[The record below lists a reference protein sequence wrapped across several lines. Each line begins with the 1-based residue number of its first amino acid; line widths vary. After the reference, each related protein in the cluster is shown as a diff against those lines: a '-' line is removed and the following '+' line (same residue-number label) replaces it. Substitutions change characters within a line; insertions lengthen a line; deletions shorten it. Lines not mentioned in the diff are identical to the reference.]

1 MQNKTQKRIQTS
13 DVIFNY
19 FKRYELNSS
28 YHNAHS
34 HNFFELILFIDGNFI
49 YNVNGKEYTLNK
61 YDLILTPPNTT
72 HRLINTTNYKYER
85 YNVTFNPSLV
95 EDIDVLD
102 IAKNCDI
109 INVAHS
115 ETILNIFK
123 KLDYYCARL
132 NIDDFISV
140 SYCLIKELFYNIK
153 ILKNERIDEWGKLS
167 DILRKAIKIIND
179 DLFSINSV
187 AEIAGKLFISETY
200 LYKMFKNELHTTPK
214 KYINEKKLLAAQNM
228 ILLGK
233 KPSSVCLECG
243 FNDYS
248 SFYRN
253 YLKFFKVPP
262 SENTN
267 E

>member
-1 MQNKTQKRIQTS
+1 MQNKPTKRIQTN

-19 FKRYELNSS
+19 FKRYELQST
-28 YHNAHS
+28 YQETHE
-34 HNFFELILFIDGNFI
+34 HNFFELILFVDGNFT
-49 YNVNGKEYTLNK
+49 YCVNGKEYSLNK
-61 YDLILTPPNTT
+61 YDLILTPPNTA

-85 YNVTFNPSLV
+85 YNVTFNPNLID
-95 EDIDVLD
+95 DINVLD

-115 ETILNIFK
+115 ETIINIFK

-153 ILKNERIDEWGKLS
+153 ILKNERVDESGKLS
-167 DILRKAIKIIND
+167 DILNNAIKIINE
-179 DLFSINSV
+179 DLFNINSV
-187 AEIAGKLFISETY
+187 AEITNKLYISETY
-200 LYKMFKNELHTTPK
+200 LYKMFKTELHTTPK
-214 KYINEKKLLAAQNM
+214 KYIIEKKLLAAQNM

-233 KPSSVCLECG
+233 KPSIVCIECG

-253 YLKFFKVPP
+253 YLKYFKVPP
-262 SENTN
+262 SINN
-267 E
+267 